1 MSGDFTHAADP
12 FPLFHTWLEEAE
24 ASEPNDPNAMAVATV
39 DSDGLPNL
47 RMVLL
52 TGHGPDGFVFYTN
65 FEGTK
70 GRELLA
76 HRKAALLFHW
86 NSRRRQVRIR
96 GGVTEVTPAEADE
109 YFQSRARGSRIG
121 AWASAQSRPLA
132 SREEL
137 EQRVAELEARY
148 PDFVPRPAY
157 WSGFQLTPVE
167 IEFWQDGMY
176 RLHDRIVFRRPDAA
190 TPWTK
195 TRLNP

>member
-1 MSGDFTHAADP
+1 MSGDFTQAADP
-12 FPLFHTWLEEAE
+12 FPLFHTWLEEAAE
-24 ASEPNDPNAMAVATV
+24 SEPNDPNAMAVATV
-39 DSDGLPNL
+39 DGDGLPNL

-52 TGHGPDGFVFYTN
+52 KDHGPDGFVFYTN
-65 FEGTK
+65 FEGKK

-76 HRKAALLFHW
+76 HPKAAFLFHW
-86 NSRRRQVRIR
+86 KSRRRQVRIR
-96 GGVTEVTPAEADE
+96 GAVTEVTPAEADE

-121 AWASAQSRPLA
+121 AWASAQSRPLE

-137 EQRVAELEARY
+137 EKRVAELEAQY
-148 PDFVPRPAY
+148 PDFVPRPSY
-157 WSGFQLTPVE
+157 WSGFRLTPVE